1 MKDYDIIVIGGGHA
15 GCEAALVAARM
26 GTNTALISIS
36 LDDIGC
42 MPCNPSVGGIAKSH
56 LISEID
62 ALGGEI
68 GRNAD
73 YTGIQFRTLNTRKGP
88 AVRANRVQC
97 DKNLYMHRMQAVLAS
112 TKDLTVIKGT
122 VSTIITENNVAKGVK
137 LADNSEISAKMV
149 IITPGTFIGGMIH
162 IGNESR
168 PGGRDDAPAANDLGF
183 FLKNEGFR
191 TARLKT
197 GTPPRL
203 HIDSL
208 DYDKMQ
214 MQPGDEPPPFFSWQA
229 KNDQLFHVEQFDKE
243 FKVEVRDQG
252 PKSGGDLSKAE
263 NIIQNKEEPLFHVE
277 QLSSY
282 LRPWSPGK
290 NQDPCYITHTT
301 PETHD
306 LIRDNLKNS
315 SMYGGGITGT
325 GVRYCP
331 SIEDKIVRFA
341 DKESHHVFIE
351 PEGRD
356 STLIYPN
363 GISNSL
369 PRDIQRK
376 MVHSIPGLENA
387 EIISWGY
394 AIEYDFVDPTEL
406 MATMET
412 KRIKNL
418 FLAGQI
424 NGTTGYEEAAAQG
437 FVAGV
442 NAVRKI
448 YGEDAWILGRNEAY
462 IGVLIDDLVT
472 KGTNEPYRMF
482 TSRAEHRLILRQDN
496 ARFRMA
502 EHAEMINVVDNR
514 QLSETR
520 EFEEK
525 IGVEIERLGKEFFGG
540 VSLEKLLRNPNT
552 EYDDLAVTDDSL
564 CDDVKEQV
572 QIRVKY
578 SGYIKQEEQR
588 FASAQKLS
596 SVVMPKDIDYWSI
609 LNMKYE
615 AREKL
620 SKIRPLNL
628 GQAARVPGISPADI
642 GILSIEV
649 KRLLGK

>member
-1 MKDYDIIVIGGGHA
+1 MDNFDIIVIGGGHA
-15 GCEAALVAARM
+15 GCEAALVSARM
-26 GTNTALISIS
+26 GAATALISIS

-73 YTGIQFRTLNTRKGP
+73 YTGVQFRTLNTRKGP

-97 DKNLYMHRMQAVLAS
+97 DKEEYMHRMQAVLAS
-112 TKDLTVIKGT
+112 TNNLTIIKGT
-122 VSTIITENNVAKGVK
+122 VSNITTENGIAKGVK
-137 LADNSEISAKMV
+137 LADNSEISAKTV

-168 PGGRDDAPAANDLGF
+168 PGGRDDAPAADDLGI
-183 FLKNEGFR
+183 FLKENGFR
-191 TARLKT
+191 MDRLKT

-214 MQPGDEPPPFFSWQA
+214 IQPGDEPPPFFSWQA
-229 KNDQLFHVEQFDKE
+229 KHDGLFHVEQ
-243 FKVEVRDQG
+243 
-252 PKSGGDLSKAE
+252 SGDITDGNA
-263 NIIQNKEEPLFHVE
+263 LFHVE
-277 QLSSY
+277 QSSSVM
-282 LRPWSPGK
+282 RPWTPGI
-290 NQDPCYITHTT
+290 NQMPCYITNTT
-301 PETHD
+301 QETHN

-315 SMYGGGITGT
+315 SMYGGAITGT

-341 DKESHHVFIE
+341 DKESHHIFIE
-351 PEGRD
+351 PEGRN

-369 PRDIQRK
+369 PRDIQRQ

-406 MATMET
+406 QPTLET

-442 NAVRKI
+442 NAVRRI
-448 YGEDAWILGRNEAY
+448 RGEEAWILGRDEAY

-496 ARFRMA
+496 ARYRMDRHTA
-502 EHAEMINVVDNR
+502 DLNIVDIR
-514 QLSETR
+514 QLSETKR
-520 EFEEK
+520 FTEE
-525 IGVEIERLGKEFFGG
+525 IGAEIVRLESTSAGG
-540 VSLEKLLRNPNT
+540 VTLDKALRNPNT
-552 EYDDLAVTDDSL
+552 EYQDLPSINETL
-564 CDDVKEQV
+564 CDEVQEQV

-578 SGYIKQEEQR
+578 AGYIKQEQQR

-596 SVVMPKDIDYWSI
+596 STTIPTKIDYWSI

-620 SKIRPLNL
+620 SQIRPLNL

-642 GILSIEV
+642 GMLSIEI

>member
-1 MKDYDIIVIGGGHA
+1 MYDIIVIGGGHA
-15 GCEAALVAARM
+15 GSEAALVSARM
-26 GTNTALISIS
+26 GMNTALLSIS

-97 DKNLYMHRMQAVLAS
+97 DKIKYMQRMQAVLAA
-112 TKDLTVIKGT
+112 TDNLDVIKGT
-122 VSTIITENNVAKGVK
+122 VSSIITENNVAKAVK
-137 LADNSEISAKMV
+137 LADNSEISAKKI

-162 IGNESR
+162 IGDESR
-168 PGGRDDAPAANDLGF
+168 PGGRDDAPAADDLGI

-191 TARLKT
+191 IARLKT

-214 MQPGDEPPPFFSWQA
+214 IQPGDEPSPFFSWQA
-229 KNDQLFHVEQFDKE
+229 KHDE
-243 FKVEVRDQG
+243 
-252 PKSGGDLSKAE
+252 
-263 NIIQNKEEPLFHVE
+263 LFHVE
-277 QLSSY
+277 QLECKTFDKGLFHVEQ
-282 LRPWSPGK
+282 LRPWAPGK
-290 NQDPCYITHTT
+290 SQIPCYITHTT
-301 PETHD
+301 TKTHD
-306 LIRDNLKNS
+306 LIRNNLDNS

-341 DKESHHVFIE
+341 DKDSHHVFIE

-369 PRDIQRK
+369 PREVQRE
-376 MVHSIPGLENA
+376 MVHSILGLENA

-406 MATMET
+406 MITMET

-418 FLAGQI
+418 YLAGQI

-442 NAVRKI
+442 NAVRSI
-448 YGEDAWILGRNEAY
+448 NGEKAWFLGRNEAY
-462 IGVLIDDLVT
+462 IGVLLDDLVT

-496 ARFRMA
+496 ARFRMID
-502 EHAEMINVVDNR
+502 HAEMIGVADKR
-514 QLSETR
+514 QITETKL
-520 EFEEK
+520 FEEQIAK
-525 IGVEIERLGKEFFGG
+525 EIGRLSKNFANG
-540 VSLEKLLRNPNT
+540 VSLEKALRNPNT
-552 EYDDLAVTDDSL
+552 EYKDLPSIDESL
-564 CDDVKEQV
+564 CDDVQEQV

-578 SGYIKQEEQR
+578 SGYIKQERQR
-588 FASAQKLS
+588 FAAAQKLS
-596 SVVMPKDIDYWSI
+596 AVSIPDDFDYWAVK
-609 LNMKYE
+609 NMKYE

-620 SKIRPLNL
+620 SQIKPLNL

-649 KRLLGK
+649 KRS

>member
-1 MKDYDIIVIGGGHA
+1 MEFDIIVIGGGHA
-15 GCEAALVAARM
+15 GCEAALVSARM
-26 GTNTALISIS
+26 GVTTALISIS

-97 DKNLYMHRMQAVLAS
+97 DKEKYMHRMQAVLAN
-112 TKDLTVIKGT
+112 TDNLTVIKGT
-122 VSTIITENNVAKGVK
+122 VSTIITENKCAIGVK
-137 LADNSEISAKMV
+137 LADNSEISAKTV

-168 PGGRDDAPAANDLGF
+168 PGGRDDAPAADDLGL
-183 FLKNEGFR
+183 FLKEHGFR
-191 TARLKT
+191 MDRLKT

-203 HIDSL
+203 HINSL

-214 MQPGDEPPPFFSWQA
+214 IQPGDEPPPFFSWQA
-229 KNDQLFHVEQFDKE
+229 KHDQLFHVEQLIGDRRS
-243 FKVEVRDQG
+243 EVGDQT
-252 PKSGGDLSKAE
+252 DDNA
-263 NIIQNKEEPLFHVE
+263 LFHVE
-277 QLSSY
+277 QSSSVM
-282 LRPWSPGK
+282 RPWTPGID
-290 NQDPCYITHTT
+290 QMPCYITNTT
-301 PETHD
+301 PETHN

-341 DKESHHVFIE
+341 DKESHHIFIE
-351 PEGRD
+351 PEGRN

-369 PRDIQRK
+369 PREIQRQ
-376 MVHSIPGLENA
+376 MVYSIPGLENA

-406 MATMET
+406 MPSLET

-442 NAVRKI
+442 NAVRRVR
-448 YGEDAWILGRNEAY
+448 GETAWILRRDEAY

-496 ARFRMA
+496 ARYRMVD
-502 EHAEMINVVDNR
+502 HAKEIGVVNMS
-514 QLSETR
+514 QVSETK
-520 EFEEK
+520 EFECLIAE
-525 IGVEIERLGKEFFGG
+525 EITRLETTFAGG
-540 VSLEKLLRNPNT
+540 VSLDKALRNPNT
-552 EYDDLAVTDDSL
+552 LYDDLTSKNDSL
-564 CDDVKEQV
+564 HEDVKEQV

-578 SGYIKQEEQR
+578 SGYIKQEQQR

-596 SVVMPKDIDYWSI
+596 STTIPTDIDYWTI

-620 SKIRPLNL
+620 SQIRPLNL

-642 GILSIEV
+642 GMLSIEI
-649 KRLLGK
+649 KRLLGGAACKTNSKNRD